1 MSNEIGKILDGKVTS
16 ITSFGAFVSLPDQKS
31 GMIHISEIS
40 DSYVKD
46 INEFLK
52 VGQNVCVKVCSVDDK
67 GRIALSLKQVA
78 ENVVENKTEKND
90 ITKRTDNS
98 VYNDKKD
105 TENNSFEDMMSRFL
119 KTSNEKITDLKKTM
133 DAKRGGSGFSRKK
146 GKKY

>member
-16 ITSFGAFVSLPDQKS
+16 ITSFGAFVSLPDQNS

-52 VGQNVCVKVCSVDDK
+52 VGQNVRVKVCSVDDK

-90 ITKRTDNS
+90 ITNRTDNS

-133 DAKRGGSGFSRKK
+133 DAKRGGSGFSRKN